1 MDQRSPAV
9 REFWL
14 EFCRRHGV
22 AADQRYDVFA
32 FGDSAELADELSALV
47 VHGPKRATAGLLSD
61 FGPDGE
67 PLPEVGVHS
76 VVLDGAGRPVCVI
89 RTTEVVVKPVGEVDA
104 AFAWDEGEGDR
115 TLDDWLA
122 GHRAYFTRDLGR
134 RGLPYSDD
142 LPAVFERFELAWD
155 GGAGAGPAGVQ
166 G

>member
-1 MDQRSPAV
+1 MGERSAAV
-9 REFWL
+9 REFWS

-22 AADQRYDVFA
+22 SADQRYDVFA

-67 PLPEVGVHS
+67 PLPEAGVYS
-76 VVLDGAGRPVCVI
+76 VVLDGRDRPVCVI
-89 RTTEVVVKPVGEVDA
+89 RTTEVVVKPVGAVDA

-115 TLDDWLA
+115 TVDWWLA
-122 GHRAYFTRDLGR
+122 AHRAFFTRDLER

-142 LPAVFERFELAWD
+142 LPAVFERFELVWA
-155 GGAGAGPAGVQ
+155 GG
-166 G
+166 